1 MNELIAA
8 VRAHAEANWDKDGWD
23 FLVECWDDA
32 EIAEVI
38 GNAKSAKSAIANCK
52 RIVKTLHL
60 HRQEQQMG
68 WW

>member
-1 MNELIAA
+1 MDELIDA
-8 VRAHAEANWDKDGWD
+8 VRAHAEANYERDGWD

-38 GNAKSAKSAIANCK
+38 GNAKAPKSAIANCK
-52 RIVKTLHL
+52 RAVKALNEY
-60 HRQEQQMG
+60 RQEQQMG